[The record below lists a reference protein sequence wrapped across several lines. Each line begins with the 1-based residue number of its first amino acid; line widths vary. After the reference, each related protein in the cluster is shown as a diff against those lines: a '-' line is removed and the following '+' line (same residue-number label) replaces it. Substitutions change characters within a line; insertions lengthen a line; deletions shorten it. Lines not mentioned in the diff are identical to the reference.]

1 MALHCRQMRWLH
13 TQRLKTL
20 WRRPRGAALPPT
32 SSCTQRASLL
42 RLLPLLLLWV
52 LVLVLVLLVLLLVL
66 AGLVVLGLEP
76 LLELA
81 PGPEEEEDEERERE
95 RGGWPLL

>member
-1 MALHCRQMRWLH
+1 MALHCRQMRWLQ

-42 RLLPLLLLWV
+42 LLLWV
-52 LVLVLVLLVLLLVL
+52 LPLLLWVLLLWVLALVWVLVLV
-66 AGLVVLGLEP
+66 GLVVLGLG
-76 LLELA
+76 
-81 PGPEEEEDEERERE
+81 PGPEDEERERE